1 MAAELAV
8 ERQPD
13 SPWNNFLS
21 ISYEALSNS
30 GSSSALP
37 LAWLAYFFALT
48 ILILVTFDW
57 AVPGKGE
64 DEYVGWQ
71 KTLSAPG
78 QKGKYANAV
87 VLSAYAT
94 TTPLG
99 MFRTRALVAPAN
111 WYANVWTV
119 IHGVLSAVLI
129 TLFILAIRRRFKLQS

>member
-1 MAAELAV
+1 MVTIDGKDPVAREL
-8 ERQPD
+8 EK
-13 SPWNNFLS
+13 LH
-21 ISYEALSNS
+21 
-30 GSSSALP
+30 
-37 LAWLAYFFALT
+37 
-48 ILILVTFDW
+48 
-57 AVPGKGE
+57 
-64 DEYVGWQ
+64 
-71 KTLSAPG
+71 G